1 MIDLKNASSKEIASY
16 FSHEVNNFCFK
27 PKVAAEEL
35 KGSRL
40 MKDLDLCWISI
51 LSSPVYRTDLRN
63 EKSALTGR
71 QLAEIPF
78 IAKKIAMTGNPKM
91 EEVAK

>member
-35 KGSRL
+35 KGSRSYEGFRPL
-40 MKDLDLCWISI
+40 LDKYLIKPR
-51 LSSPVYRTDLRN
+51 LQDRP
-63 EKSALTGR
+63 
-71 QLAEIPF
+71 AE
-78 IAKKIAMTGNPKM
+78 
-91 EEVAK
+91 